1 MLIHVGLG
9 DNISIF
15 PSEKILFKMP
25 SLRTSPNACF
35 CLSTPS
41 ILLTVCF
48 HLLRPV
54 ESSSSPIV
62 GLFSTSFTGSLNYF
76 EQHCTSLFIACWY
89 TTGRKVPF
97 VADLSVFL
105 EKESWFMS
113 IPSLPWMAHVLGAP
127 GLRLMSP
134 DFKYEGWQ
142 RQIYF
147 LESCRIQRGWN
158 LEHCSSW

>member
-1 MLIHVGLG
+1 MSINISSAKGDYRTLVGTVWEWTYMLIHVGLG

-15 PSEKILFKMP
+15 PSEKILFKML

-35 CLSTPS
+35 CLFTPS
-41 ILLTVCF
+41 ILLTVCL

-62 GLFSTSFTGSLNYF
+62 GLFPTSFTGSLNYF

-97 VADLSVFL
+97 VADLSAFL

-113 IPSLPWMAHVLGAP
+113 IPVFP
-127 GLRLMSP
+127 GWPTHSELQGS
-134 DFKYEGWQ
+134 D
-142 RQIYF
+142 
-147 LESCRIQRGWN
+147 
-158 LEHCSSW
+158 